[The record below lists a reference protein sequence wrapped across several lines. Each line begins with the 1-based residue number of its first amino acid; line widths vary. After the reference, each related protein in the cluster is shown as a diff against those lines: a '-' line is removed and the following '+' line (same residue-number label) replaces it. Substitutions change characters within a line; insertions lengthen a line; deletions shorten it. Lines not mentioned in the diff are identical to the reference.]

1 MKVKNFQ
8 VLRKVPSWV
17 STFSS
22 PFVELPSGG
31 PGSAGCC
38 LPTGA
43 LCPDFGL
50 SSSILVH
57 FNFWVE
63 KGEFENHWCREWH
76 FMEQTGGLPPVCRY
90 NLSGQGRGK
99 TCTPQLHLVTLPS
112 LVLRGQ
118 RHVHLTYGGVNWAE
132 VRILLPGGGHLPPH
146 LPNPGNSET
155 ALVQAAQKHCRLA
168 TPFPSSGMQ
177 LLPRVLSVLSP

>member
-1 MKVKNFQ
+1 MFA
-8 VLRKVPSWV
+8 
-17 STFSS
+17 TFSS

-63 KGEFENHWCREWH
+63 KGEFENPWCREWH
-76 FMEQTGGLPPVCRY
+76 CMGQTGGLPPVCRY
-90 NLSGQGRGK
+90 NLPGLGRGK
-99 TCTPQLHLVTLPS
+99 SCTAQLHLVTLPS

-118 RHVHLTYGGVNWAE
+118 RRVHLTCGGANWAE
-132 VRILLPGGGHLPPH
+132 VSILLPGGGHLPAP
-146 LPNPGNSET
+146 PVSPP
-155 ALVQAAQKHCRLA
+155 AQSRKPLWYK
-168 TPFPSSGMQ
+168 
-177 LLPRVLSVLSP
+177 LPRNTVSWPCPSRALGRSCFPQSSLSSRLRDSWP